1 VRREGGEVVEISSV
15 LNITAGQIIDSL
27 LAIPAFLPATFCT
40 GYLAAWF
47 TNLHGFRHR
56 SLVERVFWSLP
67 LSLAVSTIAA
77 VLIGKFFSLGAV
89 IVFFLASAALFLATF
104 FWEHR
109 RLRNSANKW
118 TIGLRPLSGRA
129 LLLAIV
135 WIAAVILF
143 LVDFQSGPR
152 LYSSLPIFDHGAR
165 VNWIESILRTGIPPA
180 NSLYS
185 YKHAAPMRNYYFWYV
200 LCAVVARMAHLP
212 VRAVLISSCVWS
224 GFVLVALIGLYLK
237 HVLAVGVRLREQFL
251 LCVFLLSVTGL
262 DICVHLWDTLYLHQ
276 PLPGMLNVWSVGPIA
291 SWFNSLLWVPHH
303 VASMACCML
312 AFLLAWMDGK
322 DGERRPVA
330 SVVLIATAL
339 ASAFGISIYVAFGF
353 FIVMLAWAVWELA
366 IERTPR
372 PVVLMA
378 IGGAGAV
385 VLLLPY
391 LWELT
396 HNSSGIHGG
405 SVFAFSL
412 RETVPPAGLL
422 ASSFFQHLA
431 SGHSLAAQNLA
442 NLVLLGPGYFVE
454 FGCYFAVFLIYLIP
468 AWRGRAPFTHAY
480 RSLLFI
486 VAATILLISVLRSG
500 VLDYNDFGIRAA
512 LIAQFVLLLLASQL
526 ITSWKEADI
535 KRAEPASSTSA
546 PGNTP
551 QWLRSIFSF
560 ALIFGILGT
569 CYQALMLRFTVPLVE
584 AAHVWP
590 VHEAGAGNL
599 SHQAYISSIG
609 YAQLDAAIPRR
620 VVVQPNPTSPD
631 PYWALVD
638 QLDIDHQMAIASDKP
653 WCGAELGGD
662 PSGCP
667 KMAADIDSLFSR
679 ATAEQARATCRQ
691 YGIQYLV
698 ARIYDP
704 SWTDRTGWVWTL
716 NPVVSED
723 EFRAVDCR

>member
-1 VRREGGEVVEISSV
+1 VRREGGEGVEISSV

-77 VLIGKFFSLGAV
+77 VLIGRFFSLDAV
-89 IVFFLASAALFLATF
+89 IVFFLTSAVLFLATF

-129 LLLAIV
+129 LLWAIV
-135 WIAAVILF
+135 WIAAVIL
-143 LVDFQSGPR
+143 LLIDFQRGPR
-152 LYSSLPIFDHGAR
+152 LYMSLPIFDHAPR
-165 VNWIESILRTGIPPA
+165 VNWTESILRTGIPPA
-180 NSLYS
+180 NSLYFFS
-185 YKHAAPMRNYYFWYV
+185 HPAPMRLYYFWYV
-200 LCAVVARMAHLP
+200 LCAAVARMSNLP
-212 VRAVLISSCVWS
+212 VRPVFISSCAWA
-224 GFVLVALIGLYLK
+224 GFILAALIGLYLK
-237 HVLAVGVRLREQFL
+237 HFLAVGVRLRNQFL
-251 LCVFLLSVTGL
+251 LCISLLMVAGL
-262 DICVHLWDTLYLHQ
+262 DICINLWDTLYLHL
-276 PLPGMLNVWSVGPIA
+276 PLPGYLNVWTPGQVT
-291 SWFNSLLWVPHH
+291 SWFDSLLWVPHH
-303 VASMACCML
+303 VASMVCCMM
-312 AFLLAWMDGK
+312 AFLLAWMAGKDDGK
-322 DGERRPVA
+322 RPAA
-330 SVVLIATAL
+330 SVALIAAAL
-339 ASAFGISIYVAFGF
+339 ASAFGLSIYLAFAF
-353 FIVMLAWAVWELA
+353 FIVMLAWALWQLA
-366 IERTPR
+366 VERSSR
-372 PVVLMA
+372 PALLMA
-378 IGGAGAV
+378 TGGAFAV

-391 LWELT
+391 LSELT
-396 HNSSGIHGG
+396 HNSSGLHGG
-405 SVFAFSL
+405 SLFSFFI
-412 RETVPPAGLL
+412 RETVPPDGLL

-431 SGHSLAAQNLA
+431 IGHPLAARNLA
-442 NLVLLGPGYFVE
+442 NLILLVPGYAVE
-454 FGCYFAVFLIYLIP
+454 MGFSFAVFLIYLIP
-468 AWRGRAPFTHAY
+468 AWRGRTPLTPAH

-486 VAATILLISVLRSG
+486 VAATILLISFLRSG
-500 VLDYNDFGIRAA
+500 VLEVNDFGIRSA
-512 LIAQFVLLLLASQL
+512 LLAEFPLLLLASQL
-526 ITSWKEADI
+526 IFSWKSADNQG
-535 KRAEPASSTSA
+535 AVSGSSA
-546 PGNTP
+546 PSPFNSP
-551 QWLRSIFSF
+551 RWLRSIVSF
-560 ALIFGILGT
+560 ALIIGVLSTI
-569 CYQALMLRFTVPLVE
+569 YQALTLRFTVQLVE

-599 SHQAYISSIG
+599 SHEAYISSIG
-609 YAQLDAAIPRR
+609 YAQLDAAILRNA
-620 VVVQPNPTSPD
+620 VVQPNPTSPD
-631 PYWALVD
+631 PYWTVVD

-698 ARIYDP
+698 ARVYDP
-704 SWTDRTGWVWTL
+704 SWQDKTSWVWTL